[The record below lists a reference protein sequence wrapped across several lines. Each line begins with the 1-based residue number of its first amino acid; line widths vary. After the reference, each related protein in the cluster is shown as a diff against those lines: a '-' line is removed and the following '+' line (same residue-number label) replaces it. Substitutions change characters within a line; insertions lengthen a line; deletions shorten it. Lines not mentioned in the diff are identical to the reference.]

1 MKTLHADIVVCGAS
15 LGGTLAAYSAA
26 RSGKNVILF
35 ERTDWIGGQLTSQA
49 VPPDEHPWIE
59 YGGCTESY
67 RAYRNAVR
75 RHYIESDEFLS
86 EIKAEKLF
94 CPADSQVS
102 FISHPPKLALKILK
116 EMLEPFER
124 AGNLKIILNAELCGC
139 DCSDGIIRSVIYKTA
154 EDDITALGK
163 LFIDGTDAG
172 DLLPLSGIEYCTG
185 AESKEQTGEK
195 HAPAAARPQDMQAV
209 VYTAAIENR
218 IKGDYVIAK
227 PENYDY
233 FKKLKAP
240 YGDCPVYSMYGPDS
254 STGRAKLFGM
264 FSCEYSAD
272 GQELFP
278 LYEYRRIVRADNF
291 RQGVPYDVTLVNW
304 PQNDFFLGNL
314 FDCENAQENDYLAKQ
329 LTLGFIY
336 WLQTE
341 APRADGGKG
350 YPYFRLSGEHLGTAD
365 GLSKAPYIR
374 ESRRIIPQFKIT
386 EDMVIKGADPVF
398 YDSVGVGSYAIDL
411 HITTQSH
418 TFFYEPTE
426 RFTIPLGALITK
438 KRTNYIP
445 ACKNIGTSHLTNGC
459 YRLHPIEWNIG
470 EVAGYLAAYS
480 LDEGCE
486 IAEVREDPVRLKK
499 FREILKENGIPLDW
513 SGCDIEKISIKGKAK
528 ARR

>member
-1 MKTLHADIVVCGAS
+1 MSTLYAEIVVCGAS

-26 RSGKNVILF
+26 KSGKSVILF

-59 YGGCTESY
+59 YGGCTQSY
-67 RAYRNAVR
+67 RNYRNAVR
-75 RHYIESDEFLS
+75 SRYIGDDNFLS
-86 EIKAEKLF
+86 EIKDEKLF

-102 FISHPPKLALKILK
+102 FISHPPKLALEILE
-116 EMLEPFER
+116 EMLRPYVS
-124 AGNLKIILNAELCGC
+124 AGNLKIILNAELYAC
-139 DCSDGIIRSVIYKTA
+139 DCRDGEIRSVTYKTEKEEIIA
-154 EDDITALGK
+154 HGK
-163 LFIDGTDAG
+163 IFIDGTDTG
-172 DLLPLSGIEYCTG
+172 ELLPLSGIEYCTG
-185 AESKEQTGEK
+185 AEAKAQTGEK
-195 HAPAAARPQDMQAV
+195 NAPIAARPYDMQSF
-209 VYTAAIENR
+209 VYTAAVENR
-218 IKGDYVIAK
+218 VKGDYVIEK
-227 PENYDY
+227 PDGYDY

-240 YGDCPVYSMYGPDS
+240 YADCPVYSMYGPDS
-254 STGRAKLFGM
+254 STHKAKLFGM
-264 FSCEYSAD
+264 FSDEYSAD
-272 GQELFP
+272 GKELFP

-291 RQGVPYDVTLVNW
+291 YKGVPYDVTLINW

-314 FDCENAQENDYLAKQ
+314 FGCENAKENDYLAKQ
-329 LTLGFIY
+329 FTLGFVY

-350 YPYFRLSGEHLGTAD
+350 YPYFRLSGEYLGTEN
-365 GLSKAPYIR
+365 GLSKSPYVR
-374 ESRRIIPQFKIT
+374 ESRRIIPEFKIT
-386 EDMVIKGADPVF
+386 EDMVIKGSDARF

-411 HITTQSH
+411 HITTQTH

-438 KRTNYIP
+438 GRTNYIP

-480 LDEGCE
+480 LKEGCG
-486 IAEVREDPVRLKK
+486 IAEVRRDCNHLKK
-499 FREILKENGIPLDW
+499 FRELLKENGIPLDW
-513 SGCDIEKISIKGKAK
+513 GGCDIDKFSVKGKAK